1 MKLKALQ
8 EKEIKAAV
16 ELKMK
21 KGHSIVDIDQDADEL
36 IVNARKINQI
46 ILERSKDASLVIT
59 NLPPIIPG

>member
-21 KGHSIVDIDQDADEL
+21 KGHSIVDIDQD
-36 IVNARKINQI
+36 
-46 ILERSKDASLVIT
+46 
-59 NLPPIIPG
+59 